1 MSFWFII
8 IHFVHFYL
16 ASVADAESLLRADH
30 RMGVGRPYSTS
41 PFAATPIQV
50 HMNTNSASSTI
61 RSAIWRIIIFQL
73 YVVPMW
79 MRVIMPT
86 NQRLFCFR
94 NSSFT
99 LILVLASISTL
110 IDVIAHHTQPTPFGT
125 QHVALLLAAWGPV
138 IVFGECFAR
147 FPDFNS
153 FCVALTVSTLVLSFY
168 LPCIPGYLRFESGFT
183 GPIPST
189 RRNLMFWKRPTV
201 DSNL

>member
-1 MSFWFII
+1 MVIS
-8 IHFVHFYL
+8 VPVV
-16 ASVADAESLLRADH
+16 ASSSPFDTANH

-73 YVVPMW
+73 
-79 MRVIMPT
+79 
-86 NQRLFCFR
+86 
-94 NSSFT
+94 SFT

-147 FPDFNS
+147 FPISIHF
-153 FCVALTVSTLVLSFY
+153 VWLSPFPLWFY
-168 LPCIPGYLRFESGFT
+168 LSIFLVFLDIYA
-183 GPIPST
+183 
-189 RRNLMFWKRPTV
+189 
-201 DSNL
+201 SNLVSQDLYPLPGEILCFGSDRPWIRIYSILSIAEFGI